1 MRKKRALTILF
12 MIMILLFMPL
22 QSHAATPIIKETQA
36 WPTTCY
42 FHYDGKIMV
51 YASTR
56 YKKDVK
62 RAIKLLNKKYNVFR
76 YTTTK
81 SKRDVLIRDK
91 KKPSDK
97 SIVAQTTHYNGTIIL
112 YKKSMKKLSRKKR
125 VLAIAHELGHTAGLF
140 HSRSRR
146 SLMYGNINYM
156 KAKGLS
162 KADVSG
168 LKAAKKQADKETPY
182 RKDFL
187 QAFLAYEK
195 YGYTIPLEYGAYI
208 LALPG
213 RGTTYHSSNSRI
225 LEVWQT
231 GYMAAKNPGNVT
243 LTVKNAGKVHKFRI
257 NVGW

>member
-1 MRKKRALTILF
+1 MRKKRVITVLF
-12 MIMILLFMPL
+12 MILILLFLPF
-22 QSHAATPIIKETQA
+22 QSHAATPIIRDTQT

-42 FHYDGKIMV
+42 YHYDGKIAV

-76 YTTTK
+76 YTTSK

-91 KKPSDK
+91 KKPPEK
-97 SIVAQTTHYNGTIIL
+97 SVVAQTIHYNGNIIL

-125 VLAIAHELGHTAGLF
+125 VLAIAHELGHAAGLY
-140 HSRSRR
+140 HSRSRK
-146 SLMYGNINYM
+146 SLMYGNVSYM

-162 KADVSG
+162 KGDVSG
-168 LKAAKKQADKETPY
+168 LKAAKKQASKELPS

-195 YGYTIPLEYGAYI
+195 YGYTIPLSYGAFV
-208 LALPG
+208 LAFPT

-231 GYMAAKNPGNVT
+231 GYMAAKNSGNVT

-257 NVGW
+257 HVGW